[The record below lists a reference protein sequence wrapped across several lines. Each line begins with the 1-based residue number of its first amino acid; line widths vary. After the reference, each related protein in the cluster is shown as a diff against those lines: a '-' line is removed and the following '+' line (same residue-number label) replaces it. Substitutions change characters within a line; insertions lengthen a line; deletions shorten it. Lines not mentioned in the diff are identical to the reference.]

1 MVQACSSSRIISAM
15 GKRKRS
21 DEGAEDGEN
30 QTELEAIKTSQVKA
44 EEGTGKSYE
53 ELVALVSVIAQPLAS
68 RKLTKR
74 LYKITKKA
82 KKAKKLKRGVREVV
96 KGLRKNEKGLVVLAG
111 DVSPIDVISH
121 IPVYCEEKGIPYCY
135 VPSRKELGC
144 ASGTQRPTSVVL
156 VQTGKDYEELYQD
169 CHSSVDGL
177 PLPL

>member
-1 MVQACSSSRIISAM
+1 MLVYSPWIISAM

-21 DEGAEDGEN
+21 NEEVDEGVEDEEN
-30 QTELEAIKTSQVKA
+30 QKDVINTSQVKA

-74 LYKITKKA
+74 LYKVTKKA

-156 VQTGKDYEELYQD
+156 VQNGKDYEELYQD

>member
-1 MVQACSSSRIISAM
+1 M
-15 GKRKRS
+15 GKRKHA
-21 DEGAEDGEN
+21 DEDTKKSKEDQAEDMD
-30 QTELEAIKTSQVKA
+30 TSQVKVG
-44 EEGTGKSYE
+44 EETGKTYE
-53 ELVALVSVIAQPLAS
+53 ELVALVSVIAKPMAS

-74 LYKITKKA
+74 LYKVTKKA

-96 KGLRKNEKGLVVLAG
+96 KSLRKNEKGVVVLAG

-121 IPVYCEEKGIPYCY
+121 IPVYCEEKDIPYCY

-156 VQTGKDYEELYQD
+156 VQAGKDYEELYQE
-169 CHSSVDGL
+169 CHSTVSGL